1 MGRGSGGG
9 RLGDVAGRGA
19 GPDRAVR
26 RGPGRGGLFRVG
38 WGRQGQH
45 DSEVRRRAA
54 AAGLAEPPLPATFW
68 GAAAGWRWMGS
79 RRSSH
84 AGVNFAIEVDLKRS

>member
-1 MGRGSGGG
+1 MGDGSEMVQVG
-9 RLGDVAGRGA
+9 GA